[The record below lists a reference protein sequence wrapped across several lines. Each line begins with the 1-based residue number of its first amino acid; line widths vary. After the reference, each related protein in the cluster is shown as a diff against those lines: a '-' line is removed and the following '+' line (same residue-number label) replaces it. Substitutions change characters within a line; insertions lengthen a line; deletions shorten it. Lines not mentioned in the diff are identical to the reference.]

1 MESLPSLLPWG
12 GLALCL
18 LQQPPW
24 LTAGLLVTWLLLA
37 SPDRAR
43 NTVRIIYTATAS
55 VRKARRGVEEVRR
68 SAKAVPWDMVLSIEF
83 REE

>member
-1 MESLPSLLPWG
+1 MESLPSLLSWG
-12 GLALCL
+12 GLVLCL

-55 VRKARRGVEEVRR
+55 VRKARRGVEEVWR
-68 SAKAVPWDMVLSIEF
+68 SAEAGLWDMVLSIVV
-83 REE
+83 R